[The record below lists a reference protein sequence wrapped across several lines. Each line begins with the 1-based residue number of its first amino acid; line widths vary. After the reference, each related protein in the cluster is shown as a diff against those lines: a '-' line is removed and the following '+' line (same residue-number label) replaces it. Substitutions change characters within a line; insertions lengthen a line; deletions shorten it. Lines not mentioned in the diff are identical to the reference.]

1 MDIVNTA
8 ALASL
13 AHAAPAASATSAA
26 TALAAPDALA
36 ASRFA
41 EIMAQ
46 PLAVATPAAVNP
58 VVATTHMVPIDSV
71 KPLPANA
78 SVGDRILN
86 GMQGV
91 SNDFRNSWDSV
102 NKVVNSTSGEAVTM
116 QEMLKLQM
124 QLTQVTFQYDMVG
137 KAVSRS
143 TQNIDQ
149 LVRVQ

>member
-1 MDIVNTA
+1 
-8 ALASL
+8 
-13 AHAAPAASATSAA
+13 
-26 TALAAPDALA
+26 
-36 ASRFA
+36 
-41 EIMAQ
+41 
-46 PLAVATPAAVNP
+46 
-58 VVATTHMVPIDSV
+58 MVPIDSV
-71 KPLPANA
+71 KALPANA